1 MSYAKVLCVGLVGV
15 TGHLVEV
22 EADLAAGLPAVVIS
36 GLPDTALQ
44 EARDRVRAAVVNSGQ
59 RWPNRRITLNLL
71 PATLPK
77 FGSAFDLAIA
87 AALLG
92 GSGELPLLPLEK
104 VVVLGE
110 LGLDGTVRPVRGVLP
125 MVAAAARAG
134 IQRVIVP
141 VANAAEAAVIPGMCV
156 RAVDTLHRLVTFVRE
171 GAPLIDPP
179 TVAPAPPG
187 AGPDLADVA
196 GQELGRRALEVAAAG
211 GHHLALLGPPGAGK
225 TMLAERLPSILP
237 ELDDDAALEVTAL
250 HSIAGLLPPG
260 GRLLRRPPFQAPHH
274 TATVP
279 SLVGGG
285 SGLARPGA
293 VSLAHR
299 GVLFLDE
306 APEFSK
312 GALEALRQ
320 PLEHGRVQ
328 LARSQGGTEYPARTQ
343 LVLAANP
350 CPCAKPAGDAYCEC
364 SPVARRRYL
373 GRLSGPLLDRIDVQV
388 RLPPVRAAELMA
400 ADGGREPSA
409 VVARRVA
416 AARGAAAER
425 WAGLGHRLN
434 AEVPGPHLRRPP
446 WRLPARDTAELRA
459 RLDSGS
465 LSARGFDRVIRLAWT
480 IADLDGRERPDRD
493 DVREAIQLRTGD
505 AT

>member
-1 MSYAKVLCVGLVGV
+1 VSYAKVLCVGLVGV
-15 TGHLVEV
+15 TGHVVEV
-22 EADLAAGLPAVVIS
+22 EADLAPGLPAVVIS
-36 GLPDTALQ
+36 GLPDTALH

-71 PATLPK
+71 PATMPK

-87 AALLG
+87 VALLG
-92 GSGELPLLPLEK
+92 GSGELPLLPLER

-134 IQRVIVP
+134 LERVIVP
-141 VANAAEAAVIPGMCV
+141 VANAAEAAVVPGVRV
-156 RAVDTLHRLVTFVRE
+156 RAVDTLHRLVGFVRE
-171 GAPLIDPP
+171 GTPLIEP
-179 TVAPAPPG
+179 PAPTPTEEWG
-187 AGPDLADVA
+187 GPDLAEVA
-196 GQELGRRALEVAAAG
+196 GQALGRRALEVAAAG
-211 GHHLALLGPPGAGK
+211 GHHLALFGPPGAGK

-250 HSIAGLLPPG
+250 HSIAGLLPAG

-274 TATVP
+274 TATVA

-306 APEFSK
+306 APEFGK

-328 LARSQGGTEYPARTQ
+328 LARSRGGTEYPARTQ

-350 CPCAKPAGDAYCEC
+350 CPCAKPAGDTYCEC
-364 SPVARRRYL
+364 APQVRRRYL

-388 RLPPVRAAELMA
+388 TLPPLRSAELMEA
-400 ADGGREPSA
+400 LATGESSA
-409 VVARRVA
+409 VVAARVT
-416 AARGAAAER
+416 AARRAAAER
-425 WAGLGHRLN
+425 WAGDGWRVN
-434 AEVPGPHLRRPP
+434 AEVPGPRLRRPP
-446 WRLPARDTAELRA
+446 WRLPERDTRELRG

-465 LSARGFDRVIRLAWT
+465 LSARGFDRVLRMAWT
-480 IADLDGRERPDRD
+480 IADLDGRGRPHAD
-493 DVREAIQLRTGD
+493 DVREAIQLRMGD
-505 AT
+505 AA

>member
-22 EADLAAGLPAVVIS
+22 EADLAPGLPAVVIS
-36 GLPDTALQ
+36 GLPDTALH

-92 GSGELPLLPLEK
+92 GSGELPLLPLEG

-134 IQRVIVP
+134 VNRVIVP
-141 VANAAEAAVIPGMCV
+141 ADNAAEAAVIPGIRV
-156 RAVDTLHRLVTFVRE
+156 RAVDTLHRLVSFVRDGE
-171 GAPLIDPP
+171 PLIEPAAAGPP
-179 TVAPAPPG
+179 PPAE
-187 AGPDLADVA
+187 GPDLADVA
-196 GQELGRRALEVAAAG
+196 GQGLGRRALEVAAAG

-237 ELDDDAALEVTAL
+237 ELDDEDALEVTAL
-250 HSIAGLLPPG
+250 HSIAGLLPAG
-260 GRLLRRPPFQAPHH
+260 GRLIRRPPFQAPHH
-274 TATVP
+274 SATVP

-312 GALEALRQ
+312 GALDALRQ
-320 PLEHGRVQ
+320 PLENGRVQ
-328 LARSQGGTEYPARTQ
+328 LARSRGGTEYPARTQ

-350 CPCAKPAGDAYCEC
+350 CPCAKPGGDTYCEC
-364 SPVARRRYL
+364 SPLVRRRYL

-388 RLPPVRAAELMA
+388 RLPPVRAAELMQATAESESSA
-400 ADGGREPSA
+400 A
-409 VVARRVA
+409 VARRVVAARQAA
-416 AARGAAAER
+416 AARWSAIGR
-425 WAGLGHRLN
+425 RLN
-434 AEVPGPHLRRPP
+434 AEIPGPFLRRPP
-446 WRLPARDTAELRA
+446 WRLSAEDTAELRA

-465 LSARGFDRVIRLAWT
+465 ISARGFDRIIRLAWT
-480 IADLDGRERPDRD
+480 IADLDGRDRPNRE
-493 DVREAIQLRTGD
+493 DVREATGLRTGEGS
-505 AT
+505 

>member
-22 EADLAAGLPAVVIS
+22 EADLSPGLPAVAIS
-36 GLPDTALQ
+36 GLPDTALH
-44 EARDRVRAAVVNSGQ
+44 EARDRVRAAIVNSGQ

-71 PATLPK
+71 PAALPK
-77 FGSAFDLAIA
+77 HGSAFDLAIA
-87 AALLG
+87 AAVLG
-92 GSGELPLLPLEK
+92 GSGELPLTPLDG

-134 IQRVIVP
+134 HDRVVVP
-141 VANAAEAAVIPGMCV
+141 VQNAREAGVVPGVRV
-156 RAVDTLHRLVTFVRE
+156 RAVDTLHRLVSYVRD
-171 GAPLIDPP
+171 GSPLLAAPTHPPRSDP
-179 TVAPAPPG
+179 G
-187 AGPDLADVA
+187 GPDLADVA
-196 GQELGRRALEVAAAG
+196 GQGLGRRALEVAAAG

-250 HSIAGLLPPG
+250 HSIAGLLPPD
-260 GRLLRRPPFQAPHH
+260 GRLVRRPPFQAPHH

-279 SLVGGG
+279 ALVGGG

-328 LARSQGGTEYPARTQ
+328 LARSGGGTEYPARTQ

-364 SPVARRRYL
+364 SPLARRRYL
-373 GRLSGPLLDRIDVQV
+373 GRLSGPLLDRIDLQV
-388 RLPPVRAAELMA
+388 KLLPVRAAELLETVGA
-400 ADGGREPSA
+400 GESSTDVSA
-409 VVARRVA
+409 RVA
-416 AARGAAAER
+416 AARRAAAAR
-425 WAGLGHRLN
+425 WDPTGRRLN
-434 AEVPGPHLRRPP
+434 AEIPGPYLRRPP
-446 WRLPARDTAELRA
+446 WRLPAGDTAELRA
-459 RLDSGS
+459 RLDSGAI
-465 LSARGFDRVIRLAWT
+465 SARGFDRIIRLAWT
-480 IADLDGRERPDRD
+480 IADLDGRDRPGRE
-493 DVREAIQLRTGD
+493 DVLEAIQLRTGEGS
-505 AT
+505 

>member
-15 TGHLVEV
+15 TGHVVEV
-22 EADLAAGLPAVVIS
+22 EADLAPGLPAVAIS
-36 GLPDTALQ
+36 GLPDTALH
-44 EARDRVRAAVVNSGQ
+44 EARDRVRAAIVNSGQ

-87 AALLG
+87 VALLG
-92 GSGELPLLPLEK
+92 GSGELPLLPLER

-134 IQRVIVP
+134 LHRVVVP
-141 VANAAEAAVIPGMCV
+141 VGNAAEAAVVPGVRV
-156 RAVDTLHRLVTFVRE
+156 RAVDTLHRMVDFVRD
-171 GAPLIDPP
+171 GTPLIEPP
-179 TVAPAPPG
+179 GPAPAEGPD
-187 AGPDLADVA
+187 GPDLSEVA
-196 GQELGRRALEVAAAG
+196 GQALGRRALEVAAAG
-211 GHHLALLGPPGAGK
+211 GHHLALFGPPGAGK

-237 ELDDDAALEVTAL
+237 ALDDDAALEVTAL
-250 HSIAGLLPPG
+250 HSIAGLLPAG

-274 TATVP
+274 TATVA

-306 APEFSK
+306 APEFGK

-328 LARSQGGTEYPARTQ
+328 LARSRGGTEYPARTQ

-350 CPCAKPAGDAYCEC
+350 CPCARPAGDAYCEC
-364 SPVARRRYL
+364 APLVRRRYL

-388 RLPPVRAAELMA
+388 PLPPLRAAELMEAGATGESSATVAARVATARRAA
-400 ADGGREPSA
+400 AD
-409 VVARRVA
+409 
-416 AARGAAAER
+416 R
-425 WAGLGHRLN
+425 WAGSGWRVN
-434 AEVPGPHLRRPP
+434 AEVPGPWLRRPP
-446 WRLPARDTAELRA
+446 WRLPGRDTRELRG

-465 LSARGFDRVIRLAWT
+465 LSARGFDRVVRMAWT
-480 IADLDGRERPDRD
+480 IADLDGRDRPHAD
-493 DVREAIQLRTGD
+493 DVREAMQLRMGD
-505 AT
+505 GA